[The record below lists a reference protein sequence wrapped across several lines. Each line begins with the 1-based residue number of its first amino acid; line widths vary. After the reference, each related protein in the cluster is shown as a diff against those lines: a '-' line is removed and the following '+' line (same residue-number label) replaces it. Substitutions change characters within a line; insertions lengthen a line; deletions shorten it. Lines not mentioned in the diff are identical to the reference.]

1 MSHQDTVL
9 VELKGNTVTTSVVNV
24 SDTTVPASTVNF
36 VGAQGPQGPS
46 GISRAVENQG
56 NNRVLTYLT
65 TGISGESFYGES
77 DVLVDDV
84 GNLILSKD

>member
-1 MSHQDTVL
+1 MAHQDTVL

-46 GISRAVENQG
+46 GISRPVENKG
-56 NNRVLTYLT
+56 DNRVLTFLEE
-65 TGISGESFYGES
+65 GPDGESFYGE
-77 DVLVDDV
+77 VML
-84 GNLILSKD
+84 